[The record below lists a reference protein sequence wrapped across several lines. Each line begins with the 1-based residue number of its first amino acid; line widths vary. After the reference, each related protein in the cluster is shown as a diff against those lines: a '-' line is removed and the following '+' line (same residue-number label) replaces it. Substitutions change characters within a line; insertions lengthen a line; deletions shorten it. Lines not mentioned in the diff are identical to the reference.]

1 MNRDEFLL
9 MVDDHLLKGGFI
21 KNDNEYNK
29 SIQHQEP
36 PQQIIINGQRMVQP
50 GAIYNIDFKLTLCGE
65 GNIDDNIYYEL
76 IEMNII
82 KDNEYIYNAS
92 QSFYYDE
99 FELFTKYCNKLF
111 NI

>member
-50 GAIYNIDFKLTLCGE
+50 GAI
-65 GNIDDNIYYEL
+65 
-76 IEMNII
+76 
-82 KDNEYIYNAS
+82 
-92 QSFYYDE
+92 
-99 FELFTKYCNKLF
+99 
-111 NI
+111 